1 MMVITNRNFLLANLI
16 PINIM
21 FANTV
26 IVYTITFNFHGGTPL
41 EKVAKVASDE
51 RKWTSQR
58 TNSSEGDT
66 SATDRIRHLA
76 WFQHPPWFK
85 CTRAYRNSSNVPWQ
99 QEIQS
104 RIPAD

>member
-1 MMVITNRNFLLANLI
+1 
-16 PINIM
+16 M

-26 IVYTITFNFHGGTPL
+26 IVHTIAFNFHGGTPL

-76 WFQHPPWFK
+76 
-85 CTRAYRNSSNVPWQ
+85 
-99 QEIQS
+99 
-104 RIPAD
+104 